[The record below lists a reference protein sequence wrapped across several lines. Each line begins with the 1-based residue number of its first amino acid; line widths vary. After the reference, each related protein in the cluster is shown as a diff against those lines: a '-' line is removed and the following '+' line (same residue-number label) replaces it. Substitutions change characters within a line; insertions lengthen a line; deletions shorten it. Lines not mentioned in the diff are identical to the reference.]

1 MGFTPFNIFFFFTY
15 LIIGDYMNNNIGV
28 IVDAGHGGEDPGA
41 VSGNL
46 KEKDLTLKAA
56 LYMYDRL
63 NDLGINAK
71 LTREADI
78 SLPKSERI
86 AKVKSLFNNSP
97 GVLLISNHINAGGG
111 DSHCVTNIKYN
122 N

>member
-1 MGFTPFNIFFFFTY
+1 
-15 LIIGDYMNNNIGV
+15 MNNNIGV

-78 SLPKSERI
+78 SLPKS
-86 AKVKSLFNNSP
+86 
-97 GVLLISNHINAGGG
+97 
-111 DSHCVTNIKYN
+111 
-122 N
+122 